1 MIRPSKPAATAARAA
16 IRISRELARAAD
28 GLEFARPVT
37 HVYDPLVYAREPH
50 ERYLA
55 LAMRRGCEALFLGM
69 NPGPFGMAQTGVPF
83 GDVELVRGWL
93 GIEGRVGRPEREH
106 AKRPVLG
113 FACPRAEVSGGRFWG
128 WARARF
134 GEPERFFARFA
145 VWNYCPLL
153 FLEESGRNR
162 TPDALPARESAPL
175 FAACDRALAAL
186 VRALEPRARDRR
198 RHLRRGPR
206 ARGARRARPANRRD
220 PAPEPGQPAR
230 QPRLG
235 GCGRARARGAGRGA
249 AAGRRLGPGR
259 RHAVSSNCRRETPI
273 EPRTSATRATS
284 ASQVRLAAWGSSRVG
299 AFSSTVCQ
307 ASEEE
312 AT

>member
-1 MIRPSKPAATAARAA
+1 MTTRAPSAAARAA
-16 IRISRELARAAD
+16 IRISRELARAVD
-28 GLEFARPVT
+28 GLEFGRPVT

-55 LAMRRGCEALFLGM
+55 LSMRGGGQALFLGM

-106 AKRPVLG
+106 ARRPVLG

-145 VWNYCPLL
+145 AWNYCPLL

-162 TPDALPARESAPL
+162 TPDALPARESTPL
-175 FAACDRALAAL
+175 FAACDRALVAL
-186 VRALEPRARDRR
+186 VRALEPE
-198 RHLRRGPR
+198 LVIGV
-206 ARGARRARPANRRD
+206 GAFAVRRARA
-220 PAPEPGQPAR
+220 A
-230 QPRLG
+230 LG
-235 GCGRARARGAGRGA
+235 DD
-249 AAGRRLGPGR
+249 GP
-259 RHAVSSNCRRETPI
+259 
-273 EPRTSATRATS
+273 
-284 ASQVRLAAWGSSRVG
+284 RVG
-299 AFSSTVCQ
+299 AILHPSPASPRANRDWAGTVGRQ
-307 ASEEE
+307 LAVLGVELPPRGG
-312 AT
+312 